1 MLMIVEWLPGPSL
14 YTCLYISVCL
24 KFSIVKN
31 VCVFFFKLWSQKL
44 PGVPPLVWD
53 PLLTVVWM
61 GTRFEVDLS
70 GASSASNLL
79 CDVGQATPHL

>member
-31 VCVFFFKLWSQKL
+31 VCVFFKIV
-44 PGVPPLVWD
+44 VPKVAR
-53 PLLTVVWM
+53 
-61 GTRFEVDLS
+61 G
-70 GASSASNLL
+70 SASGLGSTSDCGL
-79 CDVGQATPHL
+79 DGHQI